1 MLTNMIKLK
10 ILNHLKSLYKKNQK
24 LLPVYLIRIN
34 EKKREEKK
42 QSRRNSFRQVK
53 NYKKSMYFLKI
64 ICCLSK

>member
-10 ILNHLKSLYKKNQK
+10 IFNHLKSLYQKKQK
-24 LLPVYLIRIN
+24 LLPVYLIRIY
-34 EKKREEKK
+34 EKKRVEKK

-64 ICCLSK
+64 IC

>member
-10 ILNHLKSLYKKNQK
+10 ILNHLKSLYKKNPK
-24 LLPVYLIRIN
+24 LLPVYLIRIY

-53 NYKKSMYFLKI
+53 NYKKSMYSLKI

>member
-24 LLPVYLIRIN
+24 LLPVYLIRIY
-34 EKKREEKK
+34 EKKRVEKK

>member
-10 ILNHLKSLYKKNQK
+10 ILNHLKSLYKKNPK
-24 LLPVYLIRIN
+24 LLPVYLIRIY

>member
-10 ILNHLKSLYKKNQK
+10 IFNHFKIFISKKQK
-24 LLPVYLIRIN
+24 LLPVYLIRIY

-53 NYKKSMYFLKI
+53 HYKKSMYFLKI

>member
-10 ILNHLKSLYKKNQK
+10 ILNHLKSLYKKKQK
-24 LLPVYLIRIN
+24 LLPVYLIRIY
-34 EKKREEKK
+34 EKKRVEKK

>member
-10 ILNHLKSLYKKNQK
+10 ILNHLKSLYKKKQK
-24 LLPVYLIRIN
+24 LLPVYLIRIY
-34 EKKREEKK
+34 EKQREEKK

>member
-10 ILNHLKSLYKKNQK
+10 IFNHLKSLYKKNQK
-24 LLPVYLIRIN
+24 LLPVYLIRIY
-34 EKKREEKK
+34 EKKRVEKK